1 MLAQREPAYTCG
13 MTAPHPQAP
22 HRPAERADRPTRAAR
37 WPRVLGAR
45 WGRVLL
51 TVALLAGA
59 ANPLASLAA
68 ERGPRA
74 RPALPAAADEAQ
86 VIVKFKSTSKSIL
99 SAGRDADRVVL
110 KQAATLGARTGLALR
125 DGVMAGPRLQVLHAS
140 GLSSAA
146 LAARLAADGEV
157 EYAVPNG
164 RKRSHAAPSD
174 PYFFGKQA
182 ATTAN
187 GLYVAG
193 INAASAWS
201 VSQGNAAV
209 VVAVLDTGVRPEH
222 PDLRGKLLPG
232 YDFVADTTISN
243 DGDGRDADPS
253 DPGDWVTA
261 AESSSGPAK
270 LLGCG
275 QSDSSWHGTQTTGL
289 ITASANNGIGIAG
302 MGRNVRVLP
311 VRVLGKCSGD
321 DADIIAGM
329 YWAAGIAYGDQYGDI
344 PTNPNPAQI
353 ISMSLGSNDS
363 CGQAYQ
369 DAINAIRAKGVIV
382 VASAGND
389 GMAVNAPANCSG
401 VVAVSGLRHI
411 GTKNGYASLGPEVT
425 VSAPAGNCVTLT
437 GACQYPIISSSNTG
451 STVPESSKYTGTG
464 ADAGFGTS
472 FAAPMVA
479 ATLALMKSVNPD
491 LSPDAAIAVLKSSA
505 RAFANIGAEDGV
517 PYCVQP
523 SSSKQ
528 EECYC
533 TTRTCGAGMLDAG
546 AAVTAAAAGRSVVR
560 IEASSSH
567 AALSTLVTLTDSS
580 SAATG
585 RSLTA
590 HSWSLQDG
598 SAVAGL
604 TTSGTSATLEG
615 RADGTAR
622 LALTVTDSAGAS
634 LSSSAVFTTGTLA
647 EADHAS
653 DNPAD
658 SSPGQWYLWEAATAP
673 ISASKQP
680 PAEESS
686 SSASGGGA
694 LDPSEIGT
702 GLLALLALATPRR
715 RHLRGDRRH

>member
-37 WPRVLGAR
+37 WPRALCAR

-110 KQAATLGARTGLALR
+110 KQAVTLGARTGLALR

-382 VASAGND
+382 VASPATTVWPSMHRPIAAAWWRSAACATSVPRM
-389 GMAVNAPANCSG
+389 GMPAWARKSRSALRPETASPSPAPASI
-401 VVAVSGLRHI
+401 R
-411 GTKNGYASLGPEVT
+411 
-425 VSAPAGNCVTLT
+425 
-437 GACQYPIISSSNTG
+437 
-451 STVPESSKYTGTG
+451 
-464 ADAGFGTS
+464 
-472 FAAPMVA
+472 
-479 ATLALMKSVNPD
+479 
-491 LSPDAAIAVLKSSA
+491 
-505 RAFANIGAEDGV
+505 
-517 PYCVQP
+517 
-523 SSSKQ
+523 
-528 EECYC
+528 
-533 TTRTCGAGMLDAG
+533 
-546 AAVTAAAAGRSVVR
+546 
-560 IEASSSH
+560 
-567 AALSTLVTLTDSS
+567 S
-580 SAATG
+580 SAA
-585 RSLTA
+585 
-590 HSWSLQDG
+590 
-598 SAVAGL
+598 
-604 TTSGTSATLEG
+604 
-615 RADGTAR
+615 
-622 LALTVTDSAGAS
+622 
-634 LSSSAVFTTGTLA
+634 
-647 EADHAS
+647 
-653 DNPAD
+653 
-658 SSPGQWYLWEAATAP
+658 
-673 ISASKQP
+673 
-680 PAEESS
+680 
-686 SSASGGGA
+686 
-694 LDPSEIGT
+694 
-702 GLLALLALATPRR
+702 ATPAARYR
-715 RHLRGDRRH
+715 NPPNTPAPAPTPVSVPVLPHRWWPPPWR